1 MKKNKLSASITA
13 IAVPLAYLLAA
24 LLISLFGL
32 KTGLGKLGE
41 QSKILSAAKKTQST
55 LQQKESLLRQRE
67 TQISSEIDI
76 LANVI
81 PEKNPALTMI
91 TQLKNLAITNSIIL
105 TSFKIGSQNDSG
117 AVSFVDLNFDAE
129 GAVSSLINFLSSLK
143 NLAPLSAIDK
153 AKLNQL
159 GGIGAVNVSIRVYF
173 APYPTKLPS
182 LTEAINDLTDEEKDL
197 LDTLSG
203 LTLPTFTTL
212 TPQEPSIRENPF
224 N

>member
-1 MKKNKLSASITA
+1 MKKNKVSASITA
-13 IAVPLAYLLAA
+13 IAVPLGYLLAA

-32 KTGLGKLGE
+32 KTGLGRLGE
-41 QSKILSAAKKTQST
+41 QSRVLSEAKKTQSI

-67 TQISSEIDI
+67 AEVSSQIDI

-91 TQLKNLAITNSIIL
+91 TQLKNLALVNAVFL

-129 GAVSSLINFLSSLK
+129 GGVSSLVTFLSSLK
-143 NLAPLSAIDK
+143 GLAPLSAIDK

-159 GGIGAVNVSIRVYF
+159 GGTGAVNVSTRVYF
-173 APYPTKLPS
+173 APYPQKLPS
-182 LTEAINDLTDEEKDL
+182 LTEAINDLTDEEKSL
-197 LDTLSG
+197 LDSLSS